1 MNSEEGFGGEMC
13 DDYRVTLFFPDNTYP
28 TLASNIGRLS
38 KQYVLSHM
46 QAEWE
51 RLTGQRNESTLQQ
64 AELTLRRLI
73 AQINV
78 RTTAG
83 KMKGNW
89 RYGY

>member
-1 MNSEEGFGGEMC
+1 M
-13 DDYRVTLFFPDNTYP
+13 
-28 TLASNIGRLS
+28 S